1 MHRITKTIVICSAL
15 LFISGLVSSAD
26 ARSKARGRSWVPQA
40 AWNAAKQ
47 RAKLDLGSGQ
57 IKLYKSGWS
66 KRLSK
71 GLRSSAQAGAY
82 IVHAKLTEKHGPWP
96 SKTKGVYLVEKSRQG
111 IYEAFP
117 VAPNSRQ
124 KHTSKVDA
132 RKGGSFDAY
141 ADGGFPPSKM
151 VHGMKVKNAG
161 IVGMQLGQIVASK
174 QRGSKATVFV
184 LPSPNKGGHG
194 AAAQLRFTP
203 RPPIFRQ
210 DPSRPGCIMPPP
222 PSATKYANVQF
233 SQLFY
238 AQSQGAQASAAAK

>member
-1 MHRITKTIVICSAL
+1 MYRITKTIIVCSAL
-15 LFISGLVSSAD
+15 LFISGLASSAA

-47 RAKLDLGSGQ
+47 RAKLDLGSDQ

-66 KRLSK
+66 KQLSK
-71 GLRSSAQAGAY
+71 GLRSSASAGAY
-82 IVHAKLTEKHGPWP
+82 IVHAKLTAKRGPWP

-124 KHTSKVDA
+124 KHLSKVDA

-184 LPSPNKGGHG
+184 LPTPNKGGQG
-194 AAAQLRFTP
+194 AAAQLRFTM

-210 DPSRPGCIMPPP
+210 ERAPERTVLPP

-238 AQSQGAQASAAAK
+238 AQSKGAQASAAAK